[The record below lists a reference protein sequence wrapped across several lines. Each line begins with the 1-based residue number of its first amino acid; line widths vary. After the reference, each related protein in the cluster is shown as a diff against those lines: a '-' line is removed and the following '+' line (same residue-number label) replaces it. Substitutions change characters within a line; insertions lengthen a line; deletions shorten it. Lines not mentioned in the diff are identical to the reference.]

1 MSLPDS
7 TAIAAL
13 GAEVIKPVFYAFLD
27 IDGGQVRCN
36 TSGADITPSGT
47 GDPDLDG
54 DLFTGISGAFIDIG
68 EVSYKPGGSE
78 SVTATLSGIPSVDSA
93 TLALLA
99 NPANWRGRD
108 ARLWRVIRNAANVQQ
123 GGYHAYYT
131 GRMTALSHSGDES
144 GQTISVTIESYL
156 AVFSEASMRTYLSQD
171 RYDAGDLSAK
181 AAIAIANGN
190 YTGAVTGAS
199 YTGSGSGYGGAGGGG
214 TWWNGGNPLV

>member
-1 MSLPDS
+1 MSLPDA

-13 GAEVIKPVFYAFLD
+13 DAEVIKPVFFAFLD

-47 GDPDLDG
+47 GDTDLDTK
-54 DLFTGISGAFIDIG
+54 LFTGISGAFIDIG

-78 SVTATLSGIPSVDSA
+78 SVTATLSGIPSVDAA

-99 NPANWRGRD
+99 NPAKWRGRD

-131 GRMTALSHSGDES
+131 GRMTALSHSGDET

-156 AVFSEASMRTYLSQD
+156 AVFSEASNRTYLSQE
-171 RYDAGDLSAK
+171 RYDSGDLSAK
-181 AAIAIANGN
+181 AAVAIANGN
-190 YTGAVTGAS
+190 YTGAVAGSS
-199 YTGSGSGYGGAGGGG
+199 YSGIQNGGSYGGGFPWDGI
-214 TWWNGGNPLV
+214 NLV